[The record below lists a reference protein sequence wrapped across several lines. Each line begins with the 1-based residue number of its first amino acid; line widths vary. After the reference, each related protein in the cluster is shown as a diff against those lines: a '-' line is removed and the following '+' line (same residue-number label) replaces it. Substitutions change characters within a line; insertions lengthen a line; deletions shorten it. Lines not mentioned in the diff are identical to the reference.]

1 MKLELRNDIL
11 KRATELGALL
21 AQTEEVVDFKTAE
34 QSLLQHPVAKEK
46 LDQLK
51 AMNGD
56 QEAVDKTLQE
66 LDTIPEVQNFQKSQE
81 QVQALLQTVSQIV
94 ANSVMNT

>member
-1 MKLELRNDIL
+1 MELRNDIL

-51 AMNGD
+51 AMNGN
-56 QEAVDKTLQE
+56 QEAVENTLQE